1 VGNSPGLEFIMMVLN
16 TSKGCVNV
24 DEMIDVTKEVR
35 KCRRMP
41 SFAEVFLRTSVLI
54 LKNYRRK

>member
-1 VGNSPGLEFIMMVLN
+1 MMVLN

-35 KCRRMP
+35 KCRGMP
-41 SFAEVFLRTSVLI
+41 SFAEVLFRTSVLI
-54 LKNYRRK
+54 LKSNRGK